1 MGSNNTF
8 TYCGQKMLYADTSYG
23 PDSHEIFPE
32 QYAKE
37 TWDKLP
43 D

>member
-1 MGSNNTF
+1 
-8 TYCGQKMLYADTSYG
+8 MLYADTSYG

-37 TWDKLP
+37 TWNKLP
-43 D
+43 DECQEDSHLYE